1 MSEIHVRGLSDL
13 NKLLQEL
20 PVKIE
25 RNILRGALRAGAK
38 VIQAE
43 AKANVPVKNGILR
56 ESIRVT
62 GRIRGRIV
70 TASIK
75 AGGKTKSGDAWYARF
90 VEFGTAAHLIQG
102 KSGGWLSFG
111 GLFTKSVQH
120 PGAKPSPFMRPAL
133 DAKSQDAI
141 LAVGNYIKKRLMTKE
156 GLNTEHIEITG
167 ENQP

>member
-1 MSEIHVRGLSDL
+1 MSEIHIKGLAAMQKMLDTI
-13 NKLLQEL
+13 
-20 PVKIE
+20 PAKIE
-25 RNILRGALRAGAK
+25 ASIMRGALRAGAR
-38 VIQAE
+38 VIEAE
-43 AKANVPVKNGILR
+43 AKSNVPVKNGILR

-62 GRIRGRIV
+62 GRIRGRTV

-90 VEFGTAAHLIQG
+90 VEFGTAAHFIQG
-102 KSGGWLSFG
+102 KNGGWLSFG
-111 GLFTKSVQH
+111 GLFIKSVQH

-133 DAKSQDAI
+133 DAKSQEAV
-141 LAVGNYIKKRLMTKE
+141 LTVGNYIKKRLMTKE